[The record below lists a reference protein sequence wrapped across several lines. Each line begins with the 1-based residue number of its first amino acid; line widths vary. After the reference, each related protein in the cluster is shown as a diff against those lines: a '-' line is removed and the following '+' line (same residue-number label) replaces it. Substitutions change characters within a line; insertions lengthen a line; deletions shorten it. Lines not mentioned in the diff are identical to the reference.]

1 MLSVLPQAIYGTGL
15 AASLV
20 LKSMFNMG
28 MSVANEKMFNIA
40 DKMLNTTD
48 KAKYFLYGGTKRRNT
63 RKNSFITRIKTH
75 REECCIMYFDMQR

>member
-1 MLSVLPQAIYGTGL
+1 
-15 AASLV
+15 
-20 LKSMFNMG
+20 MG

-63 RKNSFITRIKTH
+63 RKKSFIYRVLHTCKG
-75 REECCIMYFDMQR
+75 CCIMT